1 MQLNDGSISDLT
13 CERLVK
19 PARYLHIQGEGW
31 CQLWDVEW
39 LTGRYKKLTGY
50 DETWISDTEIIEH
63 AEQ

>member
-1 MQLNDGSISDLT
+1 MKAGDIAQYRKVGK
-13 CERLVK
+13 CRLRK
-19 PARYLHIQGEGW
+19 HIQGEGW